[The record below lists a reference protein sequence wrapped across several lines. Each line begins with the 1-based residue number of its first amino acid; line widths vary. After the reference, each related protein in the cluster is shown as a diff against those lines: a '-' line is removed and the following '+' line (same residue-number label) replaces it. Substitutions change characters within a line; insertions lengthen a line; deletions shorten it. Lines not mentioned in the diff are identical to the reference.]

1 MNRRD
6 FLAAAGA
13 TVTANLVACSAD
25 EPLAVQ
31 QDVPISNFTAEATAE
46 QVTAGLDLRGRTALV
61 TGVNSGLGYETMR
74 VLALRGAHVI
84 GAART
89 LDKATAA
96 CASVA
101 GATTPL
107 AVELSDFAS
116 VRAGVEAVRAL
127 NTPLDMLICNA
138 GIMELPQR
146 ELVYGIERHFVVNH
160 LGHFILVNGL
170 LPVLEAAPQG
180 RVVVLASGQATRSA
194 PDAGILFDNL
204 TLEGVYTPGLGYGH
218 SKLANVLFSLELA
231 RRFGDTASR
240 CTANAVSPG
249 VIMTNLG
256 RHMPWWKITTARLFG
271 WAFMRSI
278 PQGAATTCYVG
289 TNPALAKVNGLF
301 FKDCNPHRPGGHTEN
316 AAMAQRLW
324 TVSTALTAEYLI

>member
-13 TVTANLVACSAD
+13 TVTANLVACSSD
-25 EPLAVQ
+25 EPLPLPE
-31 QDVPISNFTAEATAE
+31 DVPRSAFTAEATAE
-46 QVTAGLDLRGRTALV
+46 QVTAGLDLSGKTALV
-61 TGVNSGLGYETMR
+61 TGANSGLGYETMR

-101 GATTPL
+101 GQTTPL
-107 AVELSDFAS
+107 AVELSDFSS
-116 VRAGVEAVRAL
+116 VRSAVDTVRAL
-127 NTPLDMLICNA
+127 NRPLDMLICNA
-138 GIMELPQR
+138 GIMELPER
-146 ELVYGIERHFVVNH
+146 ELVYDLERHFVVNH

-170 LPVLEAAPQG
+170 RSQLEAAPQG

-194 PDAGILFDNL
+194 PEAGILFDNL
-204 TLEGVYTPGLGYGH
+204 SLEGVYTPGLAYGH

-231 RRFGDTASR
+231 RRFRAANSR

-278 PQGAATTCYVG
+278 PQGAATTCYVA
-289 TNPALAKVNGLF
+289 TNPALAEVSGLF
-301 FKDCNPHRPGGHTEN
+301 FKNCNPHRPGGHSED

-324 TVSTALTAEYLI
+324 SASTQLTAEYLT